1 MRRMH
6 DMPFGAQVLDRGV
19 RFRLWAPS
27 AGEVALAL
35 DGEER
40 PMPEVRE
47 GWRELVV
54 PEARAGQR
62 YAYRI
67 DGGLLVPDPA
77 SRFQPEDAHKP
88 SLIVDPGSYGWEDG
102 AWRGRPWEETVVYEL
117 HVGTATPEGT
127 YAGLMARLEDLA
139 ELGVTAVELMPL
151 ADFPGRRN
159 WGYDGVLPYAP
170 DSAYGTPDDLK
181 RLIDRAHALG
191 LMVFIDV
198 VYNHFGPSGNYLHA
212 YAESFFTERH
222 HTPWGAGLNFDG
234 THGRPVRDFF
244 IHNALYWL
252 EEFHVDGL
260 RFDAVHA
267 ILDDSEPHVLTEL
280 AERVRREV
288 TDREVHLVLENDA
301 NQARYLERDAAGRP
315 RLYTAQWSD
324 DVHHCW
330 HTLLTGE
337 TDNYYADYAEDTVR
351 LLGRSLAEGFAY
363 QGEPSAHRQGEAR
376 GEPSAHLPPLAFVAF
391 LQNHDQ
397 IGNRAFGERLT
408 ELAPADRL
416 ALARAALLLSPQPPL
431 LFMGEEWASSAP
443 FLFFCQFDEQE
454 LSNAVRE
461 GRRREFAGFRA
472 FSDPEVVERI
482 PDPTD
487 RASFVRSRIDWAETA
502 GGAHAA
508 TLAETRRLLR
518 LRRAEVVPLIGTPFL
533 GARYARP
540 GPDALEVAW
549 SFAGGALHLLANFG
563 PEPVAL
569 QAPEGGR
576 VLWSS
581 PGVHVEGGLARL
593 GPWTGAV
600 LGSPRP

>member
-19 RFRLWAPS
+19 RFRLWAPT
-27 AGEVALAL
+27 ATDVALVL

-40 PMPEVRE
+40 PLPEIGE

-62 YAYRI
+62 YAFRI
-67 DGGLLVPDPA
+67 DGGLVVPDPA

-88 SLIVDPGSYGWEDG
+88 SLIVDPRSYTWQDR
-102 AWRGRPWEETVVYEL
+102 AWRGRPWEETVIYEL

-127 YAGLMARLEDLA
+127 YAGLMARLEDLRD
-139 ELGVTAVELMPL
+139 LGVTAVELMPL

-170 DSAYGTPDDLK
+170 DSAYGSPDDLK

-191 LMVFIDV
+191 LMLFIDV

-212 YAESFFTERH
+212 YAKTFFTERH

-234 THGRPVRDFF
+234 PNGRPVRDFF

-280 AERVRREV
+280 AERVRAAV

-301 NQARYLERDAAGRP
+301 NQARYLERDEAGRP

-330 HTLLTGE
+330 HALLTGE
-337 TDNYYADYAEDTVR
+337 TDNYYVDYGEDTVR

-363 QGEPSAHRQGEAR
+363 QGEASPHRQGEAR
-376 GEPSAHLPPLAFVAF
+376 GEPSAHLPPQAFVAF

-397 IGNRAFGERLT
+397 IGNRAFGERISA
-408 ELAPADRL
+408 LAPPERL
-416 ALARAALLLSPQPPL
+416 ALARAALLLAPQPPL

-472 FSDPEVVERI
+472 FSDPEVMTRI

-487 RASFVRSRIDWAETA
+487 RDSFVRSRIDWAEA
-502 GGAHAA
+502 GGGAHAEV
-508 TLAETRRLLR
+508 LAETRRLLR
-518 LRRAEVVPLIGTPFL
+518 LRRDEVVPLLSTPFL
-533 GARYARP
+533 GAAHALP
-540 GPDALEVAW
+540 EPEALEVAW
-549 SFAGGALHLLANFG
+549 RFAGGTLHLLANFG
-563 PEPVAL
+563 AAPVSL
-569 QAPEGGR
+569 QAPDGGR
-576 VLWSS
+576 VVWAS
-581 PGVHVEGGLARL
+581 PGVRDVGGLVTLA
-593 GPWTGAV
+593 PWSGAV
-600 LGSPRP
+600 LKSGRP